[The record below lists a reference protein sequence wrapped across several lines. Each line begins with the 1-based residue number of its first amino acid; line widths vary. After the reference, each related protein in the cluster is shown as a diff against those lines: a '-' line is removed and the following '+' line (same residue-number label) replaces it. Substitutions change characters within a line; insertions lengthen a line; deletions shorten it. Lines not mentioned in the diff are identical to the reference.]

1 VQYSNRLIISSFAAE
16 CELLTFCMQMKP
28 TEKDR
33 SWKERS
39 VFVVVGVGM
48 RWQKNDG
55 GCCGGDCSSSSL
67 CRGSS
72 LCFPLSS
79 HVLIAL
85 PRLCFCFVLLVPMCS
100 LFPVCFAYVSLLA
113 LSSILFSF
121 SFPSQ
126 WWKDERKPLSVLPW
140 SALFS
145 PIFFFSFSFFCSLL
159 FSSLF
164 CPLSLGQ

>member
-1 VQYSNRLIISSFAAE
+1 MQYSNRLIISSFAAE

-113 LSSILFSF
+113 LSSILFP
-121 SFPSQ
+121 FPFLHS
-126 WWKDERKPLSVLPW
+126 DERMKENPS
-140 SALFS
+140 LFS
-145 PIFFFSFSFFCSLL
+145 PDLRYSLLSLSFLFRFSALSFFLL
-159 FSSLF
+159 FF
-164 CPLSLGQ
+164 VPCP